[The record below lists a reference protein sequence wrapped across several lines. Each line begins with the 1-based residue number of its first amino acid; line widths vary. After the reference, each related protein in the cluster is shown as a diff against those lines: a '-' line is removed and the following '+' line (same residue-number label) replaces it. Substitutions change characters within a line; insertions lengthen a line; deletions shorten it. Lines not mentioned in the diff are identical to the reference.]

1 MTTPEPVA
9 TAALSRAR
17 RAYERAQVLAGLR
30 GVVAAAVLCA
40 VAFALHDLTPTAQLV
55 AGALAITLGVL
66 GWRGGAWRRGSF
78 AGVLA
83 GLPPLVAPWLV
94 FALTHHGRIEHCP
107 ACDGAPTLGC
117 LVTCFATSTAV
128 GILVGLRAVRVRR
141 RRARRRR
148 VHRRARVRVDGARRR
163 GRRDRRARDRRR
175 DRLGAG
181 AAHGVAAAH
190 IRRWPRSC
198 NSRSR

>member
-30 GVVAAAVLCA
+30 GVVAAAVLCV
-40 VAFALHDLTPTAQLV
+40 VAFALHDVTPTAQLV

-94 FALTHHGRIEHCP
+94 FALTHHGRIAHCP

-117 LVTCFATSTAV
+117 VVTCFTTSTAV
-128 GILVGLRAVRVRR
+128 GILVGLRAMQ
-141 RRARRRR
+141 
-148 VHRRARVRVDGARRR
+148 
-163 GRRDRRARDRRR
+163 DRSPLRF
-175 DRLGAG
+175 
-181 AAHGVAAAH
+181 AAAALVAAAFTGALACATTGLGGA
-190 IRRWPRSC
+190 IGVIVGLAAGGATGWALARRTA
-198 NSRSR
+198 